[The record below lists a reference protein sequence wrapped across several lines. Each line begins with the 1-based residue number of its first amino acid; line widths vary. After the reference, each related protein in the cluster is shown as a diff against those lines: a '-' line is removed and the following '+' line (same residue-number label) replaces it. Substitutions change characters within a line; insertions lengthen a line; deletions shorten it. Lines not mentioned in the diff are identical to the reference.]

1 LDRRE
6 KKVHH
11 NYNNPMKDQV
21 VFVTG
26 GAMGMGEA
34 VAVLAAE
41 RGAKVVVADVNEAAA
56 QKTADKIKA
65 AGGEASA
72 VKCDVSSASEV
83 EAAVNFTV
91 STYGRL
97 DAAFNNAGIQPR
109 PSNIADLPESE
120 FDRVVSINLKGV
132 FLCMKYELKQM
143 QDQGSG
149 AIVNNSSIGGLIAG
163 PGRAAY
169 HATKHGVLG
178 LTKSAAVEYAPQ
190 DIRINAV
197 CPGTI
202 ETPMVAEMFALGDL
216 DKEANEQGAPIKR
229 LGRSS
234 EVAEAVL
241 WLFSPAASFIIG
253 QPISVDGGMSII

>member
-41 RGAKVVVADVNEAAA
+41 RGAKVVVADVNEA
-56 QKTADKIKA
+56 
-65 AGGEASA
+65 A

-149 AIVNNSSIGGLIAG
+149 AIVNNSSIGGLKAG

>member
-1 LDRRE
+1 
-6 KKVHH
+6 
-11 NYNNPMKDQV
+11 MKNQV
-21 VFVTG
+21 LFITG

-34 VAVLAAE
+34 VALLAAE

-56 QKTADKIKA
+56 QKTVDRIIA

-72 VKCDVSSASEV
+72 VKCDVSSAAEV
-83 EAAVNFTV
+83 EAAIKFAVD
-91 STYGRL
+91 TYGQL

-109 PSNIADLPESE
+109 PSNLADLSE
-120 FDRVVSINLKGV
+120 AEYDRVMSINLKGV
-132 FLCMKYELKQM
+132 FLCLKYELLQM
-143 QDQGSG
+143 QKQGSG

-190 DIRINAV
+190 GIRINAV

-216 DKEANEQGAPIKR
+216 DKTANEQGAPIKR
-229 LGRSS
+229 LGKPN
-234 EVAEAVL
+234 EVAEVVL
-241 WLFSPAASFIIG
+241 WLFSPAASFVIG

>member
-1 LDRRE
+1 
-6 KKVHH
+6 
-11 NYNNPMKDQV
+11 MKDQV
-21 VFVTG
+21 VFITG
-26 GAMGMGEA
+26 GALGMGEA
-34 VAVLAAE
+34 VALLAAQ
-41 RGAKVVVADVNEAAA
+41 RGAKVVVADVNQHGA
-56 QKTADKIKA
+56 QKTVDKIKA

-72 VKCDVSSASEV
+72 VKCDVSSGTEV
-83 EAAVNFTV
+83 EAAIKFTV
-91 STYGRL
+91 DTYGRL

-109 PSNIADLPESE
+109 PHNIADLPETE

-132 FLCMKYELKQM
+132 FLCLKYELKYM
-143 QDQGSG
+143 QQQGSG

-178 LTKSAAVEYAPQ
+178 LTKSAAVEYASQ
-190 DIRINAV
+190 GIRINAV

-216 DKEANEQGAPIKR
+216 DRVANEQGAPIKR
-229 LGRSS
+229 LGKPS

-241 WLFSPAASFIIG
+241 WLFSPESSFVIG

>member
-1 LDRRE
+1 M
-6 KKVHH
+6 
-11 NYNNPMKDQV
+11 NDQV
-21 VFVTG
+21 VFITG

-34 VAVLAAE
+34 VAILAAE
-41 RGAKVVVADVNEAAA
+41 RGAKVVVVDVDEAAA
-56 QKTADKIKA
+56 NKTVEKIKA

-72 VKCDVSSASEV
+72 VKCDVSSAADV
-83 EAAVNFTV
+83 EAAIHFTV
-91 STYGRL
+91 ETYGRL

-109 PSNIADLPESE
+109 PTNVADLSE
-120 FDRVVSINLKGV
+120 ADFDRVMSINLKGV
-132 FLCMKYELKQM
+132 FLCLKYELLQM
-143 QDQGSG
+143 QKQGSG

-178 LTKSAAVEYAPQ
+178 LTKSAAVEYAPYG
-190 DIRINAV
+190 IRINAV

-216 DKEANEQGAPIKR
+216 DKAACEQGAPIKR
-229 LGRSS
+229 LGQPN

-241 WLFSPAASFIIG
+241 WLFSPASSFVIG
-253 QPISVDGGMSII
+253 QPISVDGGWSII

>member
-1 LDRRE
+1 MYNININ
-6 KKVHH
+6 K
-11 NYNNPMKDQV
+11 NNPMKDQI
-21 VFVTG
+21 VFITG

-41 RGAKVVVADVNEAAA
+41 RGAKVVVADVDEAAA
-56 QKTADKIKA
+56 NQTAEKIRA

-72 VKCDVSSASEV
+72 VKCDVSSATDV
-83 EAAVNFTV
+83 EAAIRFTV
-91 STYGRL
+91 ETYGRL

-109 PSNIADLPESE
+109 PSNVADLSEAE
-120 FDRVVSINLKGV
+120 FDRVMSINLKGV
-132 FLCMKYELKQM
+132 FLCLKYELQQM
-143 QDQGSG
+143 QKQGSG

-169 HATKHGVLG
+169 HASKHGVLG

-190 DIRINAV
+190 GIRINAV

-216 DKEANEQGAPIKR
+216 DKEACEQGAPIKR
-229 LGRSS
+229 LGQSS

-241 WLFSPAASFIIG
+241 WLFSPASSFVIG
-253 QPISVDGGMSII
+253 QPISVDGGWSII

>member
-1 LDRRE
+1 
-6 KKVHH
+6 
-11 NYNNPMKDQV
+11 MKDQI

-65 AGGEASA
+65 LGGEASA
-72 VKCDVSSASEV
+72 VKCDVSSAAEV
-83 EAAVNFTV
+83 AAAIRFTV
-91 STYGRL
+91 ETYGRL

-109 PSNIADLPESE
+109 PSNIADLPEEE

-132 FLCMKYELKQM
+132 YLSLKYQLQQM
-143 QDQGSG
+143 QKQGSG
-149 AIVNNSSIGGLIAG
+149 AIVNNSSIGGLVAG

-178 LTKSAAVEYAPQ
+178 LTKSAAVEYAPGG
-190 DIRINAV
+190 IRINAV

-202 ETPMVAEMFALGDL
+202 ETPMVEEMFALGDL
-216 DKEANEQGAPIKR
+216 DKTASENGAPIKR
-229 LGRSS
+229 LGKAS

-241 WLFSPAASFIIG
+241 WLFSPASSFVIG
-253 QPISVDGGMSII
+253 QPISVDGGVSII

>member
-1 LDRRE
+1 
-6 KKVHH
+6 
-11 NYNNPMKDQV
+11 MKDQV

-41 RGAKVVVADVNEAAA
+41 RGAKVVVADINEAAA
-56 QKTADKIKA
+56 QATVDKIKA

-72 VKCDVSSASEV
+72 VKCNVSSAADV
-83 EAAVNFTV
+83 EAAIAFVV
-91 STYGRL
+91 ATYGRL

-109 PSNIADLPESE
+109 PHKIADLPEEE
-120 FDRVVSINLKGV
+120 FDRVTSINLKGV
-132 FLCMKYELKQM
+132 YLCLKYELLQM
-143 QDQGSG
+143 QKQGSG
-149 AIVNNSSIGGLIAG
+149 AIVNNSSIGGLVAG

-178 LTKSAAVEYAPQ
+178 LTKSAAVEYAPEG
-190 DIRINAV
+190 IRINAV

-216 DKEANEQGAPIKR
+216 DKTASVEWAPIKR
-229 LGRSS
+229 LGKAN

-241 WLFSPAASFIIG
+241 WLFSPASSFVIG
-253 QPISVDGGMSII
+253 QPISVDGGVSII

>member
-1 LDRRE
+1 
-6 KKVHH
+6 
-11 NYNNPMKDQV
+11 MKNQV
-21 VFVTG
+21 LFITG

-34 VAVLAAE
+34 VALLAGE

-56 QKTADKIKA
+56 QKTVDRIIA

-72 VKCDVSSASEV
+72 VKCDVSSAAEV
-83 EAAVNFTV
+83 EAAIKFAVD
-91 STYGRL
+91 TYGRL

-109 PSNIADLPESE
+109 PSNLADLSE
-120 FDRVVSINLKGV
+120 AEYDRVMSINLKGV
-132 FLCMKYELKQM
+132 FLCLKYELLQM
-143 QDQGSG
+143 QKQGSG

-190 DIRINAV
+190 GIRINAV

-216 DKEANEQGAPIKR
+216 DKTANEQGAPIKR
-229 LGRSS
+229 LGKPN
-234 EVAEAVL
+234 EVAEVVL
-241 WLFSPAASFIIG
+241 WLFSPAASFVIG

>member
-1 LDRRE
+1 
-6 KKVHH
+6 
-11 NYNNPMKDQV
+11 MKNQV
-21 VFVTG
+21 LFITG

-34 VAVLAAE
+34 VALLAAE

-56 QKTADKIKA
+56 QKTVDRIIA

-72 VKCDVSSASEV
+72 VKCDVSSAAEV
-83 EAAVNFTV
+83 EAAIEFAVD
-91 STYGRL
+91 TYGRL

-109 PSNIADLPESE
+109 PSNLADLSE
-120 FDRVVSINLKGV
+120 AEYDRVMSINLKGV
-132 FLCMKYELKQM
+132 FLCLKYELLQM
-143 QDQGSG
+143 QKQGSG

-190 DIRINAV
+190 GIRVNAV

-216 DKEANEQGAPIKR
+216 DKTANEQGAPIKR
-229 LGRSS
+229 LGKPN
-234 EVAEAVL
+234 EVAEVVL
-241 WLFSPAASFIIG
+241 WLFSPAASFVIG